1 MANNAMMIP
10 NNAIKKHVVRLVAL
24 TIKARE
30 RGIQTVI
37 TETLAS
43 KYMGQACL
51 AHGHKSPFKKGR
63 KTFVKSLDLIT
74 WEEESHLSVGRY
86 NMSKGMKTSN
96 TR

>member
-51 AHGHKSPFKKGR
+51 AHGH
-63 KTFVKSLDLIT
+63 
-74 WEEESHLSVGRY
+74 
-86 NMSKGMKTSN
+86 
-96 TR
+96 